1 MKNKPLTLLLIFT
14 ILFAGS
20 PSAFACGPFILDVLF
35 SLKRHPDLPLE
46 PYTKGSAGI
55 VPSSYGPMSLVL
67 FYRQLNGLSL
77 TKEEQAQA
85 IKAMENQ
92 IFYLSGTD
100 DPTRANDAGKTV
112 ENPLDQWSAARAKVT
127 EVKVEVATNKQDG
140 YNYFINCLPDSFRN
154 ATKTLEDRIAKY
166 GVSADTKEW
175 LKGQDA
181 VFANCEAAAALPLDL
196 AVGPDWL
203 RKDRSYQIAAAKF
216 YQGKIPEARTDLQTI
231 AADGNN
237 VWRNTARFVAART
250 YVREASLLQAP
261 EDRTQD
267 KQIENTRKEHLKKA
281 ADALEEI
288 LRDSSMSEFHRS
300 AMRLLGLVKFRMIPD
315 ERRKELGSNLT
326 APGEN
331 HNFYNDLT
339 DYALFVNRITESAS
353 ETGKDI
359 EQKEAEKA
367 GKEYDYNYDLKLRDV
382 PAAARADELSDWIL
396 TYKAA
401 DGGTSAFDK
410 WKQTGKLHW
419 LVASISKA
427 DAKSP
432 KAADLLAEAGKVRQD
447 SPAFPTVR
455 FHQIRLLIESGN
467 RDEAKRKFDEIGDLN
482 RLPLSTQNTFLSQ
495 RMIFAKDLEDFLKF
509 AQRKPVMFSWNETER
524 EEPASLD
531 EETKLKAWGNRTML
545 DADGAAFLNEK
556 VPLSVLRKAALSS
569 QLPAHL
575 KKILITAV
583 WTRAFILKNTEVE
596 REFAPLI
603 ASYTK
608 DSMPLFGKYASAVGA
623 ADRESTALVAIL
635 RNPVIEPYVE
645 TGYGREDS
653 IPTEIDSIRGN
664 WWCVENDADKLGI
677 SFPSFLTPQQT
688 AEAQREKEKMLAG
701 GESATMLTRR
711 AIEFAAKYPSH
722 SQTPEILHLAVRSTR
737 YGCKDDSTGKYSKQA
752 FDILHTRYKTSAW
765 AKNTPYWFS

>member
-1 MKNKPLTLLLIFT
+1 MKNKALTLLLIFT
-14 ILFAGS
+14 IHFGS
-20 PSAFACGPFILDVLF
+20 SPTAFACGPFILDVLF
-35 SLKRHPDLPLE
+35 SLKRHPDLPLV
-46 PYTKGSAGI
+46 PFTKGSAGI
-55 VPSSYGPMSLVL
+55 VPSSYGPMSLIL

-77 TKEEQAQA
+77 TETEQIQA
-85 IKAMENQ
+85 ISAMENK

-100 DPTRANDAGKTV
+100 DPTRANDAGKTT
-112 ENPLDQWSAARAKVT
+112 ESPLDQWFSARLKIS

-140 YNYFINCLPDSFRN
+140 YNYFINCLPDSFRK

-181 VFANCEAAAALPLDL
+181 VFANCEAAVALPLDL
-196 AVGPDWL
+196 TAGPDWL
-203 RKDRSYQIAAAKF
+203 QKDRAYQIAAAKF
-216 YQGKIPEARTDLQTI
+216 YQGKIPEARADLQTI
-231 AADGNN
+231 AADGTS
-237 VWRNTARFVAART
+237 VWRNTARFVTART
-250 YVREASLLQAP
+250 YVREASLLHSP
-261 EDRTQD
+261 EDRSQD

-281 ADALEEI
+281 AEALQEI
-288 LRDSSMSEFHRS
+288 LRDGSMSEFHSS
-300 AMRLLGLVKFRMIPD
+300 ALRLLGLVKFRMMPD
-315 ERRKELGSNLT
+315 ERRMELGKVLT
-326 APGEN
+326 SSGEN
-331 HNFYNDLT
+331 QNFYNDLT

-353 ETGKDI
+353 ETGKEI
-359 EQKEAEKA
+359 ERKEAEKA
-367 GKEYDYNYDLKLRDV
+367 GKEYDYNYDLKLRDI
-382 PAAARADELSDWIL
+382 PAADRADELSEWIF
-396 TYKAA
+396 TYHAA
-401 DGGTSAFDK
+401 DGAITALNK
-410 WKQTGKLHW
+410 WKETGKLHW
-419 LVASISKA
+419 LVASISKT
-427 DAKSP
+427 DANSP
-432 KAADLLAEAGKVRQD
+432 QAADLLAEAAKIKQD

-455 FHQIRLLIESGN
+455 FHQIRLLIGGGKI
-467 RDEAKRKFDEIGDLN
+467 DEAKKKFEEIGDLS

-531 EETKLKAWGNRTML
+531 DDAKLKAWGNRAMF

-575 KKILITAV
+575 KKMLVTAV
-583 WTRAFILKNTEVE
+583 WTRAFILKNAEVE
-596 REFAPLI
+596 REFAPMI

-608 DSMPLFGKYASAVGA
+608 DLMPLFGKYAASVSAV
-623 ADRESTALVAIL
+623 DRESAALVAIL

-653 IPTEIDSIRGN
+653 VPTEIDSIRGN

-688 AEAQREKEKMLAG
+688 AEAQREKDKMLAS

-711 AIEFAAKYPSH
+711 AIEFATKFPGH
-722 SQTPEILHLAVRSTR
+722 KQTPEILHLAVRSTR
-737 YGCKDDSTGKYSKQA
+737 YGCKDESTGKYSKQA
-752 FDILHTRYKTSAW
+752 FDILHNRYKTSSW